1 MSYAGQVR
9 DELDIFVYMEENDI
23 GITETEYW
31 LARFKVM
38 RNRCELVDL
47 VKLIYNV
54 KFVEGIDEYDIF
66 HLGKRSCDIK
76 KN

>member
-1 MSYAGQVR
+1 MR
-9 DELDIFVYMEENDI
+9 DELEIFIYMEENDI

-38 RNRCELVDL
+38 RKRGELVDL

-54 KFVEGIDEYDIF
+54 KFVEGIDE
-66 HLGKRSCDIK
+66 
-76 KN
+76 